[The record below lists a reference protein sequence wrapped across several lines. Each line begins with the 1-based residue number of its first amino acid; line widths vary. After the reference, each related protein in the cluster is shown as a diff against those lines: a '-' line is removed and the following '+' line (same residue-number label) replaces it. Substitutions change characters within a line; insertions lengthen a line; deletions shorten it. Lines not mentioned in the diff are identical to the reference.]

1 VRLVAVPSLIDVL
14 VTCMAKASLMAYRAL
29 ATPLCASIGLCEVF
43 AVAYHVW
50 STGALVC
57 LHRYSYVY
65 PLVLPYLVAT
75 WLLFLLGWCDALIR
89 RTFNLVSTIS
99 HGKTHVLMTSDGHR
113 CSIAHLVALCIQ
125 GLHCEPLPLP
135 CLSRWS
141 DGMLPSPFFC

>member
-1 VRLVAVPSLIDVL
+1 MPSLIDVL
-14 VTCMAKASLMAYRAL
+14 INWLAKASLMAYRAL

-57 LHRYSYVY
+57 LDRYSYVY

-99 HGKTHVLMTSDGHR
+99 HGKPHVLMTSGGYR
-113 CSIAHLVALCIQ
+113 
-125 GLHCEPLPLP
+125 
-135 CLSRWS
+135 
-141 DGMLPSPFFC
+141 